1 MPQTATPP
9 QAATP
14 TRSRTPA
21 PGTAHI
27 GLRNFTDSLQQ
38 ESDRAC
44 AVLAGAFIDA
54 TLEDFFRAQ
63 MVARIPS
70 TLFDGVAPLRSF
82 TAKIDL
88 AYALGWISRSE
99 HSDLHM
105 VRRIRDAFARATG
118 HETGFEHEPVRD
130 RCLKLEHTNS
140 FLRAAQSTGGAY
152 LQQAIEEIAGSA
164 RRRFEVS
171 IGFLRQALVYRMS
184 IARHAQC
191 PPSLMDDPDVTLL

>member
-14 TRSRTPA
+14 TGTTPA
-21 PGTAHI
+21 PSTARV
-27 GLRNFTDSLQQ
+27 GLRSFTDTLQQ

-54 TLEDFFRAQ
+54 TLEDFFRAR
-63 MVARIPS
+63 MIGRIPN
-70 TLFDGVAPLRSF
+70 TIFDASAPLRSF
-82 TAKIDL
+82 SAKIDL

-99 HSDLHM
+99 LADLHT

-118 HETGFEHEPVRD
+118 HEIDFEMDPVRE
-130 RCLKLEHTNS
+130 RCAKLDHTNA

-184 IARHAQC
+184 IARHAQS
-191 PPSLMDDPDVTLL
+191 PASLMDDPDVAML